1 MRFKRRALQKAY
13 ATKSVGVKIN
23 KNKIGAKTTKETTK
37 LNLSEDSHGD
47 VRKQGETFFC
57 QSKRRRIGF
66 LTTFTDG
73 SSPFSRSRVG
83 DSFASKSDII
93 P

>member
-47 VRKQGETFFC
+47 VRKQGETFF
-57 QSKRRRIGF
+57 F
-66 LTTFTDG
+66 
-73 SSPFSRSRVG
+73 RVKEEELA
-83 DSFASKSDII
+83 F
-93 P
+93 